1 MRELKKSKILSII
14 IHLLAA
20 ATLILVCTKISF
32 LFKPVGIF
40 ISTLFAPI
48 IIAGFLYYVMN
59 PVVGLLEKFTKKRSR
74 AILIVFILIALGFV
88 FFIGIIIPNLL
99 SEVTQLASSMPRF
112 MREQQMAVTELLN
125 RPELSNVDIQRYW
138 NELNISTGRV
148 INGIVNGFTTS
159 IGSVISVLSSSI
171 ILMVTVPVILF
182 YMFKDG
188 EQLPSAIRWFIPE
201 KQQKNA
207 EELIQTVNK
216 TLSSYISGQALV
228 CLYVGTGAYITFKL
242 LGIPY
247 AFLLACIAGMMDIIP
262 YIGPWIGVAPAFII
276 AFANSPQSALIL
288 ALSIVVIQLG
298 ESYLV
303 YPLIMGKSLNMH
315 PLTIILILLV
325 AGNLAGLVGMILA
338 LPTYAVVK
346 IIVLSV
352 AKIFKLGKYK
362 EKIVEESI

>member
-99 SEVTQLASSMPRF
+99 SEVTQLASSMPRI

-125 RPELSNVDIQRYW
+125 RPELSNGDIQRYW

-159 IGSVISVLSSSI
+159 IGSVISVLSRSI

-288 ALSIVVIQLG
+288 ALSIIVIQLG